1 MRRKTTIFFQSVK
14 GEKMRK
20 GNCPVCGQDMFD
32 PLLSELKKKDSSI
45 DKLATEILNDVLDLI
60 IKYMA
65 DVFPEDEIEAFDKL
79 FEGTEAYYN
88 IRDMI
93 SMALMPEEG

>member
-1 MRRKTTIFFQSVK
+1 LK
-14 GEKMRK
+14 GEKMKK

-32 PLLSELKKKDSSI
+32 PLLSEVKEANSRI
-45 DKLATEILNDVLDLI
+45 EKLATVILNDVMGLI
-60 IKYMA
+60 IKEMHE
-65 DVFPEDEIEAFDKL
+65 VFPRDEVEAFDKL

>member
-1 MRRKTTIFFQSVK
+1 
-14 GEKMRK
+14 MRK
-20 GNCPVCGQDMFD
+20 GKCAVCGQEMFD
-32 PLLSELKKKDSSI
+32 PLLSEVKEEDSRI
-45 DKLATEILNDVLDLI
+45 EQLANGILNDVLDLI

-65 DVFPEDEIEAFDKL
+65 DIFPKDEVETFGAL

>member
-1 MRRKTTIFFQSVK
+1 
-14 GEKMRK
+14 MRK
-20 GNCPVCGQDMFD
+20 GKCAVCGQDMFD
-32 PLLSELKKKDSSI
+32 PLLSEVKEANSRI
-45 DKLATEILNDVLDLI
+45 EKLATDILNDVLDLI

-65 DVFPEDEIEAFDKL
+65 DVFPKNEAEAFDKL
-79 FEGTEAYYN
+79 FSETKEYYN